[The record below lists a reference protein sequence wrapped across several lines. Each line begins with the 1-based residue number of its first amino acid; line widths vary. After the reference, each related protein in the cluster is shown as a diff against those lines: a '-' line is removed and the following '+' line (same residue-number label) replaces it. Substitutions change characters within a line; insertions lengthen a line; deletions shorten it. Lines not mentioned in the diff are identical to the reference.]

1 MEQLKSH
8 AQKSPKT
15 RGRAM
20 GWLTLKL
27 FYRTTDNYSEET
39 RYMWTLAEVR
49 EYAQMVFDLS
59 NQEFALHLVADH
71 KKINTDRELWI
82 AWRPYRTRS
91 GDARLHLKVV
101 AAPAAPPLVHWS
113 PREEDFWSPGDDEME
128 VEEEEAAAEGWGLPS
143 S

>member
-1 MEQLKSH
+1 
-8 AQKSPKT
+8 
-15 RGRAM
+15 M

-27 FYRTTDNYSEET
+27 FYHTKDNCFEET
-39 RYMWTLAEVR
+39 RWMWTLAEVR

-71 KKINTDRELWI
+71 KKITTDRELWI

-101 AAPAAPPLVHWS
+101 AAPAAPLAPES
-113 PREEDFWSPGDDEME
+113 DDEME
-128 VEEEEAAAEGWGLPS
+128 VEEEDEEASIVVDGVVVDVVVVGILI
-143 S
+143 

>member
-49 EYAQMVFDLS
+49 EYAQMVFDLN
-59 NQEFALHLVADH
+59 NQEFTLHLMADH
-71 KKINTDRELWI
+71 NKKINTDRELWI

-101 AAPAAPPLVHWS
+101 AAPPPLVHWS

>member
-1 MEQLKSH
+1 MKYKTHKNPQT
-8 AQKSPKT
+8 PKT

-27 FYRTTDNYSEET
+27 FYGTTDNYSEET

-49 EYAQMVFDLS
+49 EYAQMVFDLN
-59 NQEFALHLVADH
+59 NQEFALHLMADH

-101 AAPAAPPLVHWS
+101 AAPAAPLAPES
-113 PREEDFWSPGDDEME
+113 DDEME
-128 VEEEEAAAEGWGLPS
+128 VEEEDEEASVVVDGVVVGVVVVGIRI
-143 S
+143 

>member
-27 FYRTTDNYSEET
+27 FYHTADNYSEET

-49 EYAQMVFDLS
+49 EYAQMVFDLN
-59 NQEFALHLVADH
+59 NQEFALHLMADH
-71 KKINTDRELWI
+71 NKKINTDRELWI

-101 AAPAAPPLVHWS
+101 AAPAAPLAPES
-113 PREEDFWSPGDDEME
+113 DDEME
-128 VEEEEAAAEGWGLPS
+128 VEEEDEEASVVVGGVVGGVVVVGIRI
-143 S
+143 